1 MSFARLINEEHGL
14 PLRRE
19 WSWWWLLA
27 AGTAVRFLFG
37 WTHQL
42 WNSSPDQLAW
52 GLGLVDIWSGNGDG
66 YDQWVHY
73 PHEGGTLLQSLLARA
88 FVPWAGIMPPLSWVA
103 LSIDTL
109 SRAIQIVVVRR
120 LVDPGPARLFMWWT
134 VFAAPIMLPW
144 GTVNMGAHGLVAC
157 APFVL
162 LLLVSSP
169 ERPAFRIGLVVG
181 LMSAFAY
188 DCWVLAPVYV
198 AHALLTTGQ
207 WGQRFAR
214 VAYFTLG
221 ALVAVAPHVLVRVYV
236 DHGFQLE
243 QWPALSIRGLE
254 QGGVDWATLP
264 GRFLALW
271 VTWLPASFHMAS
283 IQEPMVQVA
292 VRVTAVMM
300 VVGLVGLFWRRSV
313 VHRYELLAFG
323 SVVSFLLIM
332 AATPFFEPRMDGNG
346 YVYYRYFPFIAPLVS
361 LLVIVGLA
369 RVGRVGG
376 WAAKGWVVACAV
388 SSLVHMWHQRSFPM
402 PLDEATGWVLGRKYG
417 HAPERLFR
425 IVKAADPDQVDA
437 LSQGAAWGTTAALF
451 DGRTLTDTS
460 AIDRFERLVARWPA
474 DRWPLLNAGVIRA
487 FDPEVTPTLDAR
499 SLPAVQKVMDN
510 QQ

>member
-52 GLGLVDIWSGNGDG
+52 GLGLVDIWSGNVDG

-323 SVVSFLLIM
+323 SVISFLLIM

-402 PLDEATGWVLGRKYG
+402 PMDEATGWVLGRKYG

>member
-52 GLGLVDIWSGNGDG
+52 GLGLEDIWSGNVDG

-88 FVPWAGIMPPLSWVA
+88 FVPWAGIMPPLSWAA

-120 LVDPGPARLFMWWT
+120 LVDPGPARLFTLWT

-162 LLLVSSP
+162 FLLVSSP

-221 ALVAVAPHVLVRVYV
+221 ALVAIVPIGIR
-236 DHGFQLE
+236 DPRT
-243 QWPALSIRGLE
+243 PAR
-254 QGGVDWATLP
+254 
-264 GRFLALW
+264 
-271 VTWLPASFHMAS
+271 
-283 IQEPMVQVA
+283 
-292 VRVTAVMM
+292 
-300 VVGLVGLFWRRSV
+300 
-313 VHRYELLAFG
+313 
-323 SVVSFLLIM
+323 
-332 AATPFFEPRMDGNG
+332 
-346 YVYYRYFPFIAPLVS
+346 
-361 LLVIVGLA
+361 A
-369 RVGRVGG
+369 R
-376 WAAKGWVVACAV
+376 
-388 SSLVHMWHQRSFPM
+388 
-402 PLDEATGWVLGRKYG
+402 
-417 HAPERLFR
+417 
-425 IVKAADPDQVDA
+425 
-437 LSQGAAWGTTAALF
+437 
-451 DGRTLTDTS
+451 
-460 AIDRFERLVARWPA
+460 
-474 DRWPLLNAGVIRA
+474 
-487 FDPEVTPTLDAR
+487 
-499 SLPAVQKVMDN
+499 AVQRPPRR
-510 QQ
+510 QG